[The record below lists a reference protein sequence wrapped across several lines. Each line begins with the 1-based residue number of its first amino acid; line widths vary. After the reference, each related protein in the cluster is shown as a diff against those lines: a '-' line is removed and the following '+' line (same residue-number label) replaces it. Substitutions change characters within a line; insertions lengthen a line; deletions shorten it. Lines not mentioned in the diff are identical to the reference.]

1 MSRKALLVCFWA
13 GLALSVASTKNTG
26 RGGLYGFLVAVR
38 FWNRQPL
45 LRMYLRA
52 YDCGIPGNTNR
63 IELASEKRM
72 KTRLRIF
79 ALVAAISASS
89 PVFSA
94 QMAAG
99 PAQPPASQTPSTQ
112 TPAARSAPAS
122 SASDSAAAA
131 GTARYVVPS
140 GTRLPLILHNA
151 VTTRNAKPGDPV
163 YLETPLPVVIDNRI
177 LIPAG
182 SYVQGE
188 VQEARRP
195 GKVKGTGE
203 IRLRLNSMILPNGY
217 AVDFNAIPTNAGTG
231 GNEGTDSEG
240 KIHGDTDKAGD
251 VGTVIK
257 TTGVGAGVGGI
268 ATRSA
273 AGAGIGAGAGAAA
286 GLAAVLLTRGPELE
300 LPRGTTVD
308 VVLDRAVYLD
318 ASRANFTDPGRASSL
333 PGPPSREPTR
343 SRSPI

>member
-1 MSRKALLVCFWA
+1 MKISLPVLLWVA
-13 GLALSVASTKNTG
+13 GLWASGT
-26 RGGLYGFLVAVR
+26 L
-38 FWNRQPL
+38 
-45 LRMYLRA
+45 
-52 YDCGIPGNTNR
+52 
-63 IELASEKRM
+63 
-72 KTRLRIF
+72 F
-79 ALVAAISASS
+79 A
-89 PVFSA
+89 A

-99 PAQPPASQTPSTQ
+99 PSQGPSEQTRPPQS
-112 TPAARSAPAS
+112 PAAAPAAPP
-122 SASDSAAAA
+122 SAVSNPA
-131 GTARYVVPS
+131 TKTVTERYIVPS

-163 YLETPLPVVIDNRI
+163 YLETLFPVVIDNRI

-188 VQEARRP
+188 IQEARRP

-217 AVDFNAIPTNAGTG
+217 AVDFNAVPSNAGTG
-231 GNEGTDSEG
+231 GNEATDKEG
-240 KIHGDTDKAGD
+240 NIHGDTDKAGD
-251 VGTVIK
+251 VGTVLK
-257 TTGVGAGVGGI
+257 TTGIGAGVGGI
-268 ATRSA
+268 ASGSA
-273 AGAGIGAGAGAAA
+273 KGAGIGAGAGAAV

-308 VVLDRAVYLD
+308 VILDRTIYLD
-318 ASRANFTDPGRASSL
+318 ASRVNFTDPGRASSL